1 MRWCPGCGDYAILNA
16 VQGFMPELG
25 IPREKIVFVS
35 GIGCAA
41 RFPYYMETYGM
52 HSIHG
57 RAPAIATGLA
67 TARPDLSVWV
77 IGGDGDMLSIGG
89 NHLIHALRRNVNLT
103 ILLLNNQIYGLTKG
117 QYSPTSERG
126 KVTKSTPMGS
136 VDQPFNPLSV
146 AIGAEATFVAR
157 AIDTDKKE
165 LTEVLR
171 AAAAHRGA
179 SFVEVFQNCNIYN
192 DGAFDFVREQKE
204 NRIYLKAGEPIVFGD
219 RGVRQAADGSAEVVD
234 AAAGGL
240 LVHDPVARRAERRVR
255 AVAADV
261 RHRRRDAVRR
271 LPLGRRGPST
281 TRRSPTRSASRRSSA
296 AKATSRRCSTPA
308 TPGRSGERASLG
320 ARLKPGAALERRRL
334 RCEPY
339 DGRVSTSTETID
351 SGLSIRSPTSG
362 HSPRGLL
369 DLGDHG
375 AGEHEGAVAI
385 RRRPEL
391 QDLAVAHADD
401 DPTELRGR
409 PLGGAVEGRA
419 GGCSIRATASSRG
432 SGVRSAARLLSTRV
446 IADPGP
452 RPSPSNR
459 AIRGAARRSRRS
471 RRGG

>member
-1 MRWCPGCGDYAILNA
+1 
-16 VQGFMPELG
+16 
-25 IPREKIVFVS
+25 
-35 GIGCAA
+35 
-41 RFPYYMETYGM
+41 M

-204 NRIYLKAGEPIVFGD
+204 NRIYLRDGEPIVFGD
-219 RGVRQAADGSAEVVD
+219 RGVRQAEDGSAEVVD

-240 LVHDPVARRAERRVR
+240 LVHDPSHVEPSVAFALSRLTYDTVGATPFGVFRSVERPVYDE
-255 AVAADV
+255 AVADQIRVAKEQ
-261 RHRRRDAVRR
+261 
-271 LPLGRRGPST
+271 RGE
-281 TRRSPTRSASRRSSA
+281 
-296 AKATSRRCSTPA
+296 
-308 TPGRSGERASLG
+308 GDLE
-320 ARLKPGAALERRRL
+320 ALL
-334 RCEPY
+334 
-339 DGRVSTSTETID
+339 
-351 SGLSIRSPTSG
+351 
-362 HSPRGLL
+362 HA
-369 DLGDHG
+369 GDTWQIG
-375 AGEHEGAVAI
+375 
-385 RRRPEL
+385 
-391 QDLAVAHADD
+391 
-401 DPTELRGR
+401 
-409 PLGGAVEGRA
+409 
-419 GGCSIRATASSRG
+419 
-432 SGVRSAARLLSTRV
+432 
-446 IADPGP
+446 
-452 RPSPSNR
+452 
-459 AIRGAARRSRRS
+459 
-471 RRGG
+471 